1 MSNVKNTLIPA
12 QLFVGPQ
19 DFILE
24 KAEHFLQQN
33 FCPQTLCPQ
42 TLRSQTLRSQNSTE
56 DVIDCFCNECK
67 KIKNQQHEFIVFINP
82 EKDYIVKDIDI
93 IFQKINF
100 ALDDS
105 QKFFFVLQKAHTLNL
120 ACANKL
126 LKVLEEPP
134 AGYNFILLADNVNS
148 ILPTIVSRCYV
159 VDYSSN
165 VNEFAQHSLL
175 SFFYNKNL
183 DSPAEFDKELRG
195 LGLNDSDSIKLMH
208 QMVAFFAK
216 KIVDFEKEALDSAQ
230 IKEKHYVQEVY
241 DYLKDAS
248 RRMPRSG
255 SSNIFW
261 KNIYIAFP
269 RNDF

>member
-1 MSNVKNTLIPA
+1 MSNIKNTLIPA

-24 KAEHFLQQN
+24 KVEHFLQQT
-33 FCPQTLCPQ
+33 FCKQTFCKQTLCK
-42 TLRSQTLRSQNSTE
+42 QNSAE
-56 DVIDCFCNECK
+56 NIIDCFCNECK

-82 EKDYIVKDIDI
+82 EKDYTVKDIDI

-126 LKVLEEPP
+126 LKVLEEPSS
-134 AGYNFILLADNVNS
+134 GYNFILLTNNVNS
-148 ILPTIVSRCYV
+148 ILPTIVSRCYI
-159 VDYSSN
+159 VDYSSKID
-165 VNEFAQHSLL
+165 EFTQHSLL

-183 DSPAEFDKELRG
+183 DSPAEFDKELRV
-195 LGLNDSDSIKLMH
+195 LGLNDSESIKLMH
-208 QMVAFFAK
+208 QMVASFAK
-216 KIVDFEKEALDSAQ
+216 KLVDLEKQEQLDSTQA
-230 IKEKHYVQEVY
+230 KEKQYVQEVY

-248 RRMPRSG
+248 RKMPRSG

-261 KNIYIAFP
+261 KNIYIDFP